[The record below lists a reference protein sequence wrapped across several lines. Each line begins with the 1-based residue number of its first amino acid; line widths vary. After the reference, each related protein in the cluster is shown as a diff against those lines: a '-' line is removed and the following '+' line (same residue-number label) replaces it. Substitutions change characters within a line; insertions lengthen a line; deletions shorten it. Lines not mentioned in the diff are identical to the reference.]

1 MGIYDINKYDEFLN
15 KGDEL
20 IYIPYHDA
28 DSSSSR
34 CLLLSVI
41 DTNIGQDNIRI
52 VRESFCGDA
61 CVNYLLFY
69 KMSADKS
76 GIYKVI
82 KKYIQCGKGD

>member
-1 MGIYDINKYDEFLN
+1 MGIYDIKKYDEFLN

-20 IYIPYHDA
+20 IYIPYHDT

-34 CLLLSVI
+34 YFLLLVI
-41 DTNIGQDNIRI
+41 DTNIRQDNIRI

-61 CVNYLLFY
+61 CVNNLLFY

-76 GIYKVI
+76 GIYKII
-82 KKYIQCGKGD
+82 KKFIQCE